1 MAQASICR
9 GKARSDPV
17 HDEDWIDEA
26 VAWLQ
31 RAVGAGDKNTVTHGD
46 DDGRMI
52 SKRVRASCPIF

>member
-1 MAQASICR
+1 
-9 GKARSDPV
+9 V
-17 HDEDWIDEA
+17 HDDDWIDEA

-52 SKRVRASCPIF
+52 PKRVRASCPIF